1 MKVYLS
7 SDMEGTAGI
16 VDWEQCVAP
25 GTRYEEGRELLLAEV
40 NAAIAGSLDAGAKTV
55 VVNDAHSTMY
65 NLPPQRLAG
74 AAEYVSGQAKPLY
87 MMQGLDSSF
96 DAVLF
101 VSYHASAGTSG
112 VLSHTYNPAAV
123 SEVRIGGVVAGES
136 GLNALV
142 AQAFGVPVAL
152 ITGDE
157 FVGPEAE
164 PFCPG
169 IEIVQVKQA
178 IGRNAAHSLHPN
190 EACTRI
196 RAGAQ
201 RALRRV
207 AAGEIGPPRIA
218 LPAEVDVDFRDEL
231 MASAVTILG
240 DRVRRTD
247 RRTARFTDEDPLRLF
262 QTFVAAIKLTRPL
275 SAVR

>member
-1 MKVYLS
+1 MKIYLS

-16 VDWEQCVAP
+16 VDWEQCVGP
-25 GTRYEEGRELLLAEV
+25 GPRYEEGRELLLAEV
-40 NAAIAGSLDAGAKTV
+40 NAAIAGALDAGAETV
-55 VVNDAHSTMY
+55 VVNDAHSTMH

-74 AAEYVSGQAKPLY
+74 AAEYISGQAKPLY
-87 MMQGLDSSF
+87 MMEGLDASF

-101 VSYHASAGTSG
+101 VSYHASAGVSG

-123 SEVRIGGVVAGES
+123 SQVRIGGVVAGES

-142 AQAFGVPVAL
+142 AQAYGVPVAL
-152 ITGDE
+152 ITGDQ

-178 IGRNAAHSLHPN
+178 ISRTAAHSLHPQ

-196 RAGAQ
+196 RAGAH
-201 RALRRV
+201 RAVRRV
-207 AAGEIGPPRIA
+207 AAGQLGAPRIA
-218 LPAEVDVDFRDEL
+218 LPIELAVDFRTEE
-231 MASAVTILG
+231 MANEVTVLG
-240 DRVRRTD
+240 DRVRRSD
-247 RRTARFTDEDPLRLF
+247 RRTACFTDDDPLRLF
-262 QTFVAAIKLTRPL
+262 QTFVAAIKMTRRL